1 MKYTPSNIPKIH
13 FTIGVNGVGKT
24 SIIPYL
30 NTMLGEGFA
39 IHDFDERGV
48 PDNAGGEWRRSETKH
63 WIETGKRA
71 LGEGISTIIS
81 GYSKP
86 EEILTAADEVGVPVS
101 IILLDADAETITNRI
116 LGRYPSQESL
126 DELER
131 TTGKTPEKFAADN
144 VWVSSKFRETAIDAG
159 FKVID
164 TSVLTPEEVAQRVVD
179 HIRG

>member
-1 MKYTPSNIPKIH
+1 MSRIH
-13 FTIGVNGVGKT
+13 FVIGVNGVGKT

-30 NTMLGEGFA
+30 NAMLGEGSA

-48 PDNAGGEWRRSETKH
+48 PNNAGSEWRRSETKH

-71 LGEGISTIIS
+71 LDEGISTVIS

-86 EEILTAADEVGVPVS
+86 KEIRAAADEVDVPVS

-116 LGRYPSQESL
+116 LGRYPSEESL
-126 DELER
+126 AELER

-144 VWVSSKFRETAIDAG
+144 VWVS
-159 FKVID
+159 
-164 TSVLTPEEVAQRVVD
+164 
-179 HIRG
+179 